1 MSEGCL
7 LEGHRRQ
14 IAAMDVA
21 KTLGDAASERSNV
34 FCLGFASL
42 TILTSLIA
50 DVLALSK

>member
-21 KTLGDAASERSNV
+21 KTLRDAIQIGRTFSA
-34 FCLGFASL
+34 
-42 TILTSLIA
+42 
-50 DVLALSK
+50 LALPVLRS